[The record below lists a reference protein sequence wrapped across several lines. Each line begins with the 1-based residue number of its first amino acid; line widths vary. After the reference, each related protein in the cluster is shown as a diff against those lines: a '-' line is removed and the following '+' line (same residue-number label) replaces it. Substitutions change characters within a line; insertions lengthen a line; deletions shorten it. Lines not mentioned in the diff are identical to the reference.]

1 MIFALAVLVVL
12 LMTALVC
19 WRRPSRAAAFAL
31 ALLAAIWLSANN
43 GHLEGWVLIVV
54 DPKHGLTAADLI
66 SYSGF
71 AVAVHTVLR
80 WSRTQAGRQVTPLS
94 APDPLAYYRA
104 CAVRAIGG
112 LALVLIS
119 ALAFGWVHQTK

>member
-1 MIFALAVLVVL
+1 MIFALVVLVVL
-12 LMTALVC
+12 LMALLLC
-19 WRRPSRAAAFAL
+19 WRRPSRVAAFAL
-31 ALLAAIWLSANN
+31 ALLAAAWLTANN

-66 SYSGF
+66 SYGSF

-80 WSRTQAGRQVTPLS
+80 WARVQAGQAVTPLS
-94 APDPLAYYRA
+94 APDPDAYYRA
-104 CAVRAIGG
+104 SALGAISG
-112 LALVLIS
+112 LALLLIS